1 MTAVFQKSDKA
12 INLLVNK
19 CNLNI
24 CDNNGNTAFIIAAAN
39 GDLLT
44 LKLILRKDPQF
55 QYVKNFDGQNAL
67 HRACYFGELE
77 TVSFLLR

>member
-1 MTAVFQKSDKA
+1 MTAVFQKCDKA
-12 INLLVNK
+12 INLLAER

-39 GDLLT
+39 GDIAT
-44 LKLILRKDPQF
+44 LKLLLRKDMQN

-67 HRACYFGELE
+67 HRTCYFG
-77 TVSFLLR
+77 